1 MESLELVAFEIISN
15 VGMGKSL
22 AIEAIREARKGNYE
36 EANKKIEEAKEFLLQ
51 GHHSHTSLIQKEAAG
66 EKLEFSL
73 IIMHAE
79 DQLISAETIKD
90 LAIEII
96 EMHEDLSS
104 KSSCISIKDLAIET
118 VHGYKMWAVFLYYL

>member
-1 MESLELVAFEIISN
+1 MNDLELVAFEIISN

-22 AIEAIREARKGNYE
+22 AIEAIREARKYKYTEAE
-36 EANKKIEEAKEFLLQ
+36 EKLNKAKEYLLQ
-51 GHHSHTSLIQKEAAG
+51 GHHAHSNLIQKEAAG

-96 EMHEDLSS
+96 EMH
-104 KSSCISIKDLAIET
+104 KDLNS
-118 VHGYKMWAVFLYYL
+118 K

>member
-1 MESLELVAFEIISN
+1 MESLELIAFEIISN

-22 AIEAIREARKGNYE
+22 AIEAIREARKGDYE
-36 EANKKIEEAKEFLLQ
+36 EAHKKIEEAKEFLLQ
-51 GHHSHTSLIQKEAAG
+51 GHHSHAGLIQKEASG

-73 IIMHAE
+73 MIMHAE

-96 EMHEDLSS
+96 EMHKELSNR
-104 KSSCISIKDLAIET
+104 
-118 VHGYKMWAVFLYYL
+118 

>member
-1 MESLELVAFEIISN
+1 MSELELMAFEIISN

-22 AIEAIREARKGNYE
+22 AIEAIREARECNYE
-36 EANKKIEEAKEFLLQ
+36 AAEAKLEEAKEFLLQ
-51 GHHSHTSLIQKEAAG
+51 GHHAHAGLIQKEAAG

-90 LAIEII
+90 LAFEMI
-96 EMHEDLSS
+96 EMHKSLS
-104 KSSCISIKDLAIET
+104 K
-118 VHGYKMWAVFLYYL
+118 

>member
-51 GHHSHTSLIQKEAAG
+51 GHHSHTSLIQK
-66 EKLEFSL
+66 LEFSL

-104 KSSCISIKDLAIET
+104 K
-118 VHGYKMWAVFLYYL
+118 

>member
-1 MESLELVAFEIISN
+1 MDDMELIAFEIISN

-22 AIEAIREARKGNYE
+22 VIEAIREGRKGKYDVAE
-36 EANKKIEEAKEFLLQ
+36 QKIQEANKFLLQ
-51 GHHSHTSLIQKEAAG
+51 GHHAHTSLIQKEAAG

-90 LAIEII
+90 LGIEIM
-96 EMHEDLSS
+96 EMH
-104 KSSCISIKDLAIET
+104 KDLKNNIDSN
-118 VHGYKMWAVFLYYL
+118 